1 LAAENSGAFFSVDL
15 SDGTHLSFAN
25 FDELAGWIDT
35 EQAAFQWL
43 NEGGGQA
50 GVGALREEYMSGLQN
65 LRQHVQ
71 QWRNNPDQTNLAQ
84 NVLNVFQGTY
94 SSPRVVRSDHQ
105 FARIASD
112 VAKIDGALAASATLA
127 FLLGVPCTI
136 NFETVKG
143 IFVALLKR
151 NGIDP
156 NSSNIVVKTVD
167 DLNRVASQDRIKQ
180 ETQFNVFSTSAK
192 SFLNRAE
199 NDFQAKLMNIDTI
212 ATETLNRTNES
223 VDGSLRRMSDTEAVY
238 KNQMALQAPAEYW
251 TCKAKT
257 HRDAIKWSRGRL
269 VAFAVLGTGLL
280 LYALFWFAASAAEIV
295 EKTKADNVIYLKF
308 AVIGAIVTTI
318 FFWIGRVLLRIY
330 FSDRHLL
337 TDAEERVAMIMTY
350 LALSNDQKVDAS
362 ERSLVLAPIFRA
374 AADGIVKEEG
384 PEASLAGI
392 VAKMLD
398 VKATK

>member
-1 LAAENSGAFFSVDL
+1 VESSGGFFSVDL
-15 SDGTHLSFAN
+15 SDGTHLSFVN
-25 FDELAGWIDT
+25 FDELAGWIDS

-50 GVGALREEYMSGLQN
+50 GVGALRGEYMSGLQN
-65 LRQHVQ
+65 FRQYLQ
-71 QWRNNPDQTNLAQ
+71 QWRNNPDETSSAQ
-84 NVLNVFQGTY
+84 NLLNVFQGLY

-112 VAKIDGALAASATLA
+112 VAKTDGSIAASATLA
-127 FLLGVPCTI
+127 FLLGVPCAI
-136 NFETVKG
+136 DFETVKG
-143 IFVALLKR
+143 IFVALLRR

-156 NSSNIVVKTVD
+156 NSSNIVAKTVD

-192 SFLNRAE
+192 SFLDRAE
-199 NDFQAKLMNIDTI
+199 SEFQAKLTSVDTLS
-212 ATETLNRTNES
+212 TETLSRTNES
-223 VDGSLRRMSDTEAVY
+223 VDASLKRMSNTEAVY
-238 KNQMALQAPAEYW
+238 KEQMALQAPAEYW
-251 TCKAKT
+251 TRKAKT

-269 VAFAVLGTGLL
+269 VAFAILGSGLL
-280 LYALFWFAASAAEIV
+280 LYVLLWFAASAAEIV

-308 AVIGAIVTTI
+308 AVIGAIITTI

-362 ERSLVLAPIFRA
+362 ERSLILAPIFRA

-384 PEASLAGI
+384 PDASLAGI